1 MLASWAYTKGIA
13 GGDLGQGA
21 AIALF
26 LFPML
31 LAAVVAVLRAV
42 RRMEVL

>member
-1 MLASWAYTKGIA
+1 VLSSLAFQRGIF

-26 LFPML
+26 LLPCSSSSPS
-31 LAAVVAVLRAV
+31 
-42 RRMEVL
+42 